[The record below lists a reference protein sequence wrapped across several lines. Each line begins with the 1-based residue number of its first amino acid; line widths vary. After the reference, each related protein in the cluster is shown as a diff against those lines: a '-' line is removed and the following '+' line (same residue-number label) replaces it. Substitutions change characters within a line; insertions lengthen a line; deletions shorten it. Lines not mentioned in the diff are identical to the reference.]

1 MGLVVAVGLADVI
14 TVTTVL
20 ESVAAVGAVLGV
32 VGTVTKNKALSMA
45 GLALGVVGG
54 VGSLAAGAGLFG
66 ADAGASLFG
75 TAPAA
80 STADTAASGAA
91 DAAEAASSDTIGSIT
106 GDAAQVANPELGG
119 ATGFIPG
126 SATSAV
132 PTAAA
137 NAADPAASLGA
148 GPAGAVPA
156 GAEMAPEDATALQN
170 SVGAAQASGTNATG
184 LVTSTAPSGMPDT
197 PGIINADTTPGT
209 PMPPTPPDT
218 PPPPGAAPTAAQT
231 PGNWAW
237 GVNGSEG
244 TATIAD
250 PSAGDPGMLGGIL
263 SFANKNPVVALGML
277 QSAGSLLSGATSTLT
292 PAQVSALN
300 SQAAANDAAAAFQNQ
315 QRANLAMPK
324 SVASSS
330 PVTGTPSPL
339 VPSAPGGFINQPP
352 RQPPITG
359 VPA

>member
-32 VGTVTKNKALSMA
+32 VGTVTKNKALSIA

-80 STADTAASGAA
+80 STAD
-91 DAAEAASSDTIGSIT
+91 AAEAATDASSDTIGSIVGDAASDIPTPPIPPDAVPPPT
-106 GDAAQVANPELGG
+106 GDAGLVSAAQ
-119 ATGFIPG
+119 
-126 SATSAV
+126 
-132 PTAAA
+132 
-137 NAADPAASLGA
+137 NAGDPAASLA
-148 GPAGAVPA
+148 APPAGAD
-156 GAEMAPEDATALQN
+156 MAPA
-170 SVGAAQASGTNATG
+170 NATG

-231 PGNWAW
+231 PGNWTW

-277 QSAGSLLSGATSTLT
+277 QSAGSLLAGATSTLT
-292 PAQVSALN
+292 PAQVTALN

-339 VPSAPGGFINQPP
+339 VPSAPGGFINQAPK
-352 RQPPITG
+352 QPAVTG